1 VSTRFDSFDLVL
13 TTPQSL
19 EAVLNSDL
27 VPECNGTTEVGGIV
41 TGDMRRCCFARSAI
55 VLAVRYSVR

>member
-27 VPECNGTTEVGGIV
+27 VPECNGTTEVGGIA
-41 TGDMRRCCFARSAI
+41 TGDIR
-55 VLAVRYSVR
+55 